1 MSSPLST
8 LGKNRRPPLPE
19 QHKQGRRAVPFKQSP
34 YTEHEAALLNEILT
48 PGLNRPAAVVASED
62 FSVSRSKVALK
73 KSSANGSAPSD
84 FELMSTMM
92 DKLTQLEKKVQSQ
105 TQDIKLKDRKIAV
118 LEEKLQILQRS
129 KEETTAS
136 QREGELVATCSQLQS
151 QVSEMERFLND
162 YGMVWVGESTP
173 RAYLQDPGEEE
184 SERTQPWKQA
194 PAPSSVG
201 HAEGRDFQVNF
212 DLVLENVR
220 DLNVLAG
227 EGESHVERVAGG
239 ARLARSSAIP
249 LSLFRNGIVMFEG
262 PFRPYEEP
270 HTRQCVQDLMDG
282 YFPSELQTR
291 FPDGVPFEVRDR
303 RDEVYRQSRR
313 WEEFP
318 GEGRMVGGVPETGHA
333 AGPRLSVE
341 QFLNRLPKAVIKE
354 GKVIDI
360 RGSIRDNLQGPS
372 QAQGSR
378 VTLIETP
385 ALQALKQRLEL
396 SEDIR
401 PPTPANVSTLR
412 VKSEDGEQTYIVKM
426 LFSETIGQLRQHLD
440 THRGDDRPHYDII
453 SSFPPRS
460 YSDGSQTLLQCG
472 LTPNAT
478 LLLRARPRATP
489 GTGP

>member
-1 MSSPLST
+1 MIWIVLYFST
-8 LGKNRRPPLPE
+8 
-19 QHKQGRRAVPFKQSP
+19 
-34 YTEHEAALLNEILT
+34 
-48 PGLNRPAAVVASED
+48 
-62 FSVSRSKVALK
+62 
-73 KSSANGSAPSD
+73 
-84 FELMSTMM
+84 
-92 DKLTQLEKKVQSQ
+92 
-105 TQDIKLKDRKIAV
+105 
-118 LEEKLQILQRS
+118 
-129 KEETTAS
+129 
-136 QREGELVATCSQLQS
+136 
-151 QVSEMERFLND
+151 
-162 YGMVWVGESTP
+162 
-173 RAYLQDPGEEE
+173 
-184 SERTQPWKQA
+184 A

-270 HTRQCVQDLMDG
+270 HTRVNTHVCTPTPTPVVVADVNPPACPQQCVQDLMDG

-360 RGSIRDNLQGPS
+360 RGSIRDNLQVRPRTEQPGDPGSFKIGRTLFLSVCEKKTCDMSRGAASCPCRAAQVHQRQPAAVCMWSAVKSCKAGSVRQVGLVPGRGVAAGSVPS
-372 QAQGSR
+372 PRRS
-378 VTLIETP
+378 
-385 ALQALKQRLEL
+385 
-396 SEDIR
+396 S
-401 PPTPANVSTLR
+401 VST
-412 VKSEDGEQTYIVKM
+412 
-426 LFSETIGQLRQHLD
+426 
-440 THRGDDRPHYDII
+440 
-453 SSFPPRS
+453 SS
-460 YSDGSQTLLQCG
+460 
-472 LTPNAT
+472 A
-478 LLLRARPRATP
+478 P
-489 GTGP
+489 GTNKFCSWSGRDVTAQKMTSSSSSSAVKQGRDRFVDS